1 MVKGTLSAQHR
12 NEVMLELLDK
22 ESRQAFKTL
31 SLAFASLT
39 LTLLSCAREY
49 AMHLSISAI
58 DLSRNHQNLL
68 PISLC
73 TSLSDIYSSACNQ
86 PEAFESLITTATI
99 Q

>member
-1 MVKGTLSAQHR
+1 MRAI
-12 NEVMLELLDK
+12 DK
-22 ESRQAFKTL
+22 ASRQALTTL
-31 SLAFASLT
+31 SLAVTSLT
-39 LTLLSCAREY
+39 ITLLSCAREY

-86 PEAFESLITTATI
+86 PT
-99 Q
+99 

>member
-1 MVKGTLSAQHR
+1 MRAI
-12 NEVMLELLDK
+12 DK
-22 ESRQAFKTL
+22 ASRQALMTL
-31 SLAFASLT
+31 SLAVTSLT
-39 LTLLSCAREY
+39 ITLLSCAREY